1 MHHAADS
8 EIVNRNYAFPPQ
20 EEINLGLFPKSVL
33 LSPMATQFGGNSSRR
48 GPDLI
53 TEELVLALSGSASF
67 EFKPL
72 FDIIYENLRARK
84 KTSGGEEMMRLR
96 AYEKLQSLVSQGMVK
111 KTITKAG
118 KHYKGLVSLAS
129 FVPVGGIIPVVTT

>member
-1 MHHAADS
+1 
-8 EIVNRNYAFPPQ
+8 
-20 EEINLGLFPKSVL
+20 
-33 LSPMATQFGGNSSRR
+33 MATQFGGGTSRR

-53 TEELVLALSGSASF
+53 TEELVAVLSGTSSF

-72 FDIIYENLRARK
+72 FDIVYANLRARK
-84 KTSGGEEMMRLR
+84 PVSGGEEMMRLR

-118 KHYKGLVSLAS
+118 KHYKGLASLAS
-129 FVPVGGIIPVVTT
+129 FVPFTAFVPTVLPATI

>member
-1 MHHAADS
+1 
-8 EIVNRNYAFPPQ
+8 
-20 EEINLGLFPKSVL
+20 
-33 LSPMATQFGGNSSRR
+33 MANQFGSISSRR

-53 TEELVLALSGSASF
+53 TEELVAALLGSASF

-72 FDIIYENLRARK
+72 FDIVHDNLRARK
-84 KTSGGEEMMRLR
+84 KTSGGEEMLRLR

-118 KHYKGLVSLAS
+118 KHYKGLASLAS
-129 FVPVGGIIPVVTT
+129 FVPVAPVIVPVTL